1 MKTALDIKMRQ
12 EQLREEARALS
23 ASKGTPTEIRR
34 DKRQAKQK
42 LKLIK
47 WMDKALA
54 YAESNPQPD
63 YVKQQVI
70 MLQEK
75 INNAGRR
82 VVYKFQHLL
91 AVNPDSAKNPEI
103 KKMIKQQEKEEG
115 IPKMKEQLKFLKFIN
130 S

>member
-54 YAESNPQPD
+54 YAESSPQPD

-70 MLQEK
+70 MLQDK
-75 INNAGRR
+75 IKRADKR
-82 VVYKFQHLL
+82 VYDQTESLD
-91 AVNPDSAKNPEI
+91 PQNPEVKKII
-103 KKMIKQQEKEEG
+103 KAAEKEEG
-115 IPKMKEQLKFLKFIN
+115 LPKMKEQLKFLKFIN

>member
-23 ASKGTPTEIRR
+23 ASKGTPTEVRR

-54 YAESNPQPD
+54 YAESSPQPD
-63 YVKQQVI
+63 YVKQQVL
-70 MLQEK
+70 MLQDK
-75 INNAGRR
+75 IKRAEQR
-82 VVYKFQHLL
+82 VFDELGSL
-91 AVNPDSAKNPEI
+91 DPKNPEVKKLI
-103 KKMIKQQEKEEG
+103 KAAEKEEG
-115 IPKMKEQLKFLKFIN
+115 LPKMKEQLKFLKFIN

>member
-12 EQLREEARALS
+12 EQLREEARHLS
-23 ASKGTPTEIRR
+23 ASKGTPTEVRR

-54 YAESNPQPD
+54 YAETNPQPE
-63 YVKQQVI
+63 YVRQQII

-75 INNAGRR
+75 IKRADQR
-82 VVYKFQHLL
+82 VFDEIGQLD
-91 AVNPDSAKNPEI
+91 PRNPEVKKLI
-103 KKMIKQQEKEEG
+103 KAAEKEEG
-115 IPKMKEQLKFLKFIN
+115 LPKMEEQLKFLKFIN